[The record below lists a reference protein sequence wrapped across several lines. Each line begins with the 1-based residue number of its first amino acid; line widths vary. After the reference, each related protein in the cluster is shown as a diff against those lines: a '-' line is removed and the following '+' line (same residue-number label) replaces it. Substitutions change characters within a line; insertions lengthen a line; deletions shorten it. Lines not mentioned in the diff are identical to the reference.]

1 MPNNLALLY
10 KETKRL
16 CQLRFP
22 QATAPSVSGN
32 FWVAAA
38 YQKYRRSLP
47 LPIPEIKSFS
57 RLRGDFNMFFQSHA
71 VAKLHNC
78 RGGVNVSIQS
88 AVARPLMT
96 SRVTQF
102 TPPEVMSLL
111 TKRYSRR
118 AMRKSHACE
127 CRTRLGQLPACTR
140 QFGCLLSGH
149 RHTGRGR

>member
-1 MPNNLALLY
+1 
-10 KETKRL
+10 L

-22 QATAPSVSGN
+22 QATAPSVSGT
-32 FWVAAA
+32 FWVAAS

-71 VAKLHNC
+71 VGKLHNY
-78 RGGVNVSIQS
+78 RGGVSASIQT

-96 SRVTQF
+96 SRVTEF

-111 TKRYSRR
+111 TRRYSKH
-118 AMRKSHACE
+118 AMRKCHACE
-127 CRTRLGQLPACTR
+127 CRTRLGQSPAYTQRCGYR
-140 QFGCLLSGH
+140 RRGC
-149 RHTGRGR
+149 RHTDRGR